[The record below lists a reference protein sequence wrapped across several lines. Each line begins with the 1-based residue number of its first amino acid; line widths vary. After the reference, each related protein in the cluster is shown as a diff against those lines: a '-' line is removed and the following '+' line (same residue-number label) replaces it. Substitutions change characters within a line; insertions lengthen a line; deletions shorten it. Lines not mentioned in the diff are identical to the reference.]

1 MWDIGI
7 GTLLEGS
14 WIVFLLL
21 STSGTLVLI
30 LGAAYIIGRR
40 NGRHRR

>member
-7 GTLLEGS
+7 GTFLEGI

-21 STSGTLVLI
+21 STSGTLVVI
-30 LGAAYIIGRR
+30 LGAAYFVGRW